1 MYNYLKSILLIY
13 SFIHIGNTYS
23 QESIKLKEGTEID
36 VSRSPIEY
44 KSNERLYFIKGP
56 EMYYIKRSE
65 FDYAMNYWYV
75 DTGKQLVKQNWSE
88 VKAQK
93 EVTETDYFQLNRKG
107 SSNITTGILMVFVVP
122 AALGYGWLYLAPEM
136 TGLLYGSGLSTLIGI
151 AKWSNGVKQKRIAA
165 ELVNAKHYERK

>member
-1 MYNYLKSILLIY
+1 MQSYLKLILIIY
-13 SFIHIGNTYS
+13 SFLQISSSYS
-23 QESIKLKEGTEID
+23 QESIKLKDGTEID

-56 EMYYIKRSE
+56 EMYYINRSE

-88 VKAQK
+88 VEAQK

-136 TGLLYGSGLSTLIGI
+136 TELLYAGSLSTLIGI
-151 AKWSNGVKQKRIAA
+151 IQWSTGVKQKRIAA
-165 ELVNAKHYERK
+165 ELANAKHYE